1 VTIGMNYE
9 VLEGKEAVLENA
21 FTNVVHAMRKIK
33 AHEQSSL
40 YKDVHN
46 PPRYLIISQWNDKSR
61 SMRSSRRTRSRT

>member
-1 VTIGMNYE
+1 MLSGTMVTIGMNYE

-46 PPRYLIISQWNDKSR
+46 LRRYLIISKTSPKQAPA
-61 SMRSSRRTRSRT
+61 